1 MNLTTGPI
9 TDTDDVLVELVV
21 GADRDALADLQA
33 KVLAPLQDVRP
44 VVRDNLLTTL
54 RSWLTHHGRRDDI
67 AAELFVHPGTVRYRH
82 AQLRELFGDRL
93 TNPRGILELTVA
105 LSIPPAAPI
114 EKSP

>member
-54 RSWLTHHGRRDDI
+54 RSWLTHHGRRDDRF
-67 AAELFVHPGTVRYRH
+67 AAEVRARRSGVHRRRGRAV
-82 AQLRELFGDRL
+82 A
-93 TNPRGILELTVA
+93 PRR
-105 LSIPPAAPI
+105 AAPV
-114 EKSP
+114 